1 MKEVIEGMGDTVPVK
16 QLCAALGFPRSTLYR
31 LRQPVAA
38 PASPQELR
46 QSPRALSATE
56 RATVREVLN
65 SERFADLSPRQVY
78 ATLLDE
84 GEYYCSISTMYRILA
99 EHGEVNERRAQR
111 THPTCTRPELLATA
125 PNQVWSWDIT
135 WLRGAGK
142 WQHFY
147 LYVILDIFSRYVVG
161 WMLAEE
167 ESGILAEQLFA
178 CGAPKVIAETC
189 RKQGIQR
196 DQLTLH
202 ADRGAPMTAQTVAQ
216 LLEELGVTKS
226 HSRPHTSDDNPF
238 SEAQFKTL
246 KYRPDYPERFESL
259 VQAHQWATS
268 FFDWYNNKH
277 RHSRLGLMTP
287 AAVHWGLDQQ
297 LTRQRQQVLQAA
309 YTTHPER
316 FVNGLPKPP
325 QVPDAVWINP
335 PLPASSPAGAETAA
349 ETATHTEA
357 ITALPGDSSGAQA
370 VSRVG
375 GCMPTCAALDTA
387 EHRNTIARRCDC
399 RIDTF
404 VRQ

>member
-1 MKEVIEGMGDTVPVK
+1 MKEVLEGMGDTVPAK

-38 PASPQELR
+38 PAPDQELHR
-46 QSPRALSATE
+46 SPRALSETE
-56 RATVREVLN
+56 KATVREVLN
-65 SERFADLSPRQVY
+65 SERFTDQAPRQIY

-84 GEYYCSISTMYRILA
+84 GEYYCSISTMYRILT

-111 THPTCTRPELLATA
+111 THPTYRRPELLATA

-135 WLRGAGK
+135 WLRGPGK

-161 WMLAEE
+161 WLLAAE
-167 ESGILAEQLFA
+167 ESGHLAEQL
-178 CGAPKVIAETC
+178 IAETC

-216 LLEELGVTKS
+216 LLAELGVTKS

-259 VQAHQWATS
+259 AQAHQWAKG
-268 FFDWYNNKH
+268 FFDWYNNEH

-297 LTRQRQQVLQAA
+297 LTLQRQQVLQAA
-309 YTTHPER
+309 YAAHPER
-316 FVNGLPKPP
+316 FVNGLPNPP

-335 PLPASSPAGAETAA
+335 PLPADSPATAETAA

-370 VSRVG
+370 ASRVG
-375 GCMPTCAALDTA
+375 GCLPTRAQPLTPPSTGTPLPGAG
-387 EHRNTIARRCDC
+387 IAG
-399 RIDTF
+399 TT
-404 VRQ
+404 

>member
-31 LRQPVAA
+31 LRQPVVTAA
-38 PASPQELR
+38 SAQEQR
-46 QSPRALSATE
+46 RSPRAFSETE
-56 RATVREVLN
+56 KATVREVLN
-65 SERFADLSPRQVY
+65 SERFADLAPRQVY

-84 GEYYCSISTMYRILA
+84 GEYYCSISTMYRILT
-99 EHGEVNERRAQR
+99 EHGEVNERRVQR
-111 THPTCTRPELLATA
+111 THPTYTRPELLATA

-161 WMLAEE
+161 WLLAEA
-167 ESGILAEQLFA
+167 ESGELAEQL
-178 CGAPKVIAETC
+178 IAETC

-202 ADRGAPMTAQTVAQ
+202 ADRGAPMTAQTVVQ

-259 VQAHQWATS
+259 AQAHRWATA

-287 AAVHWGLDQQ
+287 AAVHWGLDQH
-297 LTRQRQQVLQAA
+297 LTLQRQQVLQAA
-309 YTTHPER
+309 YAAHPER

-325 QVPDAVWINP
+325 QVPVAVWINP
-335 PLPASSPAGAETAA
+335 PLPADSPAVAETAT

-375 GCMPTCAALDTA
+375 GCLPTCAALDSA
-387 EHRNTIARRCDC
+387 EHRSTIARRCDC
-399 RIDTF
+399 PNDTN